1 MSRSA
6 HLSTV
11 RDVAKRTWH
20 EFNEDQLVDTAAGVA
35 FWLILSLPAAALAV
49 LSSLSVL
56 GEDVTDE
63 LRNSINEFVER
74 TFTTEADTIRSAIDD
89 VFELNRPGVLS
100 ISVAIALFTLSRGF
114 AGLIR
119 ALDVA
124 YDIEEGRRAFRLRST
139 AIGLAVGTIA
149 TVGASTSLWLSLPN
163 SGPASLVRLGVAM
176 IILVTWAATLFHV
189 GPHHRTPWKYDLPG
203 AVFSAVGWLVMSL
216 GFGSYVQFASSGN
229 EIVGA
234 AGTALLALTWLWLV
248 CLVFLIGAELN
259 QILAERAGVIDA
271 PREFGIDVSGH
282 VRRKWSRRRSGR
294 G

>member
-1 MSRSA
+1 MTRW
-6 HLSTV
+6 STV
-11 RDVAKRTWH
+11 WTLAKRTWR
-20 EFNEDQLVDTAAGVA
+20 EFNDDQLVDTAAGVA

-56 GEDVTDE
+56 GDEVTDG
-63 LRNSINEFVER
+63 LRDPINEFVDR
-74 TFTTEADTIRSAIDD
+74 TFTTESDTIRTAVDG

-100 ISVAIALFTLSRGF
+100 VSVAIAVFTLWRGF

-124 YDIEEGRRAFRLRST
+124 YDIDEGRRTIRLRST
-139 AIGLAVGTIA
+139 AIGLAIGTIV
-149 TVGASTSLWLSLPN
+149 TVAASTSLWLWLPDD
-163 SGPASLVRLGVAM
+163 GALSLVRIPVALT
-176 IILVTWAATLFHV
+176 ILIAWAATLFHI
-189 GPHHRTPWKYDLPG
+189 GPHHRTPWRYDLPG
-203 AVFSAVGWLVMSL
+203 ATFAAIGWLVVSV
-216 GFGSYVQFASSGN
+216 GFGFYVRVASSGN

-271 PREFGIDVSGH
+271 PRDFGIDVRGR
-282 VRRKWSRRRSGR
+282 VRSRWNRRR
-294 G
+294 

>member
-1 MSRSA
+1 M
-6 HLSTV
+6 

-20 EFNEDQLVDTAAGVA
+20 EFNDDQLVDTAAGVA

-49 LSSLSVL
+49 LASLSVL
-56 GEDVTDE
+56 GDDVTDG
-63 LRNSINEFVER
+63 LCDPINEFVER
-74 TFTTEADTIRSAIDD
+74 TFTTEADTIRAAIDG

-100 ISVAIALFTLSRGF
+100 ISVAIAVFTLSRGF

-124 YDIEEGRRAFRLRST
+124 YDIDESRRALRLRST
-139 AIGLAVGTIA
+139 AIGMAIGTIA
-149 TVGASTSLWLSLPN
+149 TVALATTVWLALPT
-163 SGPASLVRLGVAM
+163 SGPMSLVRIVVAM
-176 IILVTWAATLFHV
+176 IILIAWAATLFHI

-216 GFGSYVQFASSGN
+216 GFGMYVRFASSGN

-271 PREFGIDVSGH
+271 PREFGIDVSGR
-282 VRRKWSRRRSGR
+282 VRREWNRRRSGR